1 MNLTVKHLEAIKD
14 AARQFVAAM
23 GERKIFAFEGEMGA
37 GKTSF
42 IKAICEH
49 LSVVDNVNSPTFSIV
64 NEYKINGSDNLIYHF
79 DFYRINSLNEAYDIG
94 IEEYFTSGSL
104 CFLEWADRIEPL
116 LPEETV
122 FVNITVNNDLS
133 RTVSFL

>member
-49 LSVVDNVNSPTFSIV
+49 LSVVDKLNSPTFSIV
-64 NEYKINGSDNLIYHF
+64 NEYKINGSDNFIYHF

-133 RTVSFL
+133 RTVNFL